1 MGFATRGF
9 GTRGFGARAARVAH
23 PPPLPAAPAA
33 LWTRAQGGP
42 AVHDVGV
49 EGRTA
54 PVGYPLT
61 GGIPGGGST
70 P

>member
-1 MGFATRGF
+1 
-9 GTRGFGARAARVAH
+9 V
-23 PPPLPAAPAA
+23 
-33 LWTRAQGGP
+33 
-42 AVHDVGV
+42 VGV

-61 GGIPGGGST
+61 PGDAGVEATT